1 MKNAFTDDRT
11 GDKSRVTD
19 IVFESIAAVADRKF
33 SRRRQRRSRQRS
45 TSGWSNGSNNTP
57 VLLEHGS

>member
-33 SRRRQRRSRQRS
+33 SRRR
-45 TSGWSNGSNNTP
+45 
-57 VLLEHGS
+57 